1 MRLRP
6 ANIRLINRRKSYL
19 DRYSLYLRK
28 ANNPCNPTSKSTARI
43 NKGIDSSLHIRNLKV
58 WEKAHVLTLD
68 VYKSS
73 RGFPRDELYGLTSQ
87 MRRSSASIGA
97 NIAEG
102 CCRKGDIELGRF
114 LQIAMGSASELEYQ
128 LLLARDLEIMKSLDF
143 QRLSGEVIE
152 VKKMLAAL
160 IHKLRADS

>member
-1 MRLRP
+1 MQ
-6 ANIRLINRRKSYL
+6 SF
-19 DRYSLYLRK
+19 
-28 ANNPCNPTSKSTARI
+28 
-43 NKGIDSSLHIRNLKV
+43 RNLKV

-73 RGFPRDELYGLTSQ
+73 KSFPRDEQYGLTSQ

-102 CCRKGDIELGRF
+102 CCRKGDTELGRF
-114 LQIAMGSASELEYQ
+114 LQIAMGSASELEYH
-128 LLLARDLEIMKSLDF
+128 LLLARDLEVMKSLDY
-143 QRLSGEVIE
+143 QRLSCEVIE
-152 VKKMLAAL
+152 VKRMLASL